1 MQLRILLSLMLSFFV
16 FSTVTAQQKPLNT
29 TKEWI
34 EIDTLVLAK
43 NQPKAALEK
52 VNDLYVIA
60 RAHQDDIQLIKCLI
74 YRINLEDAVFDNKP
88 NNAIHLLE
96 SEIVTSKNEIAK
108 SILYSL
114 LANRYLQCYNT
125 NRWQV
130 YNRSKTA
137 TVNKLD
143 IETWNADDFGAAIS
157 DNFSKSIANA
167 PLLQGVSIAAYDA
180 LISKGNARQLRPTLY
195 DLLAHDA
202 LDYFKTGD
210 YYLTKLT
217 YAFELKD
224 VLALSN
230 ASTFITTTFTSKDI
244 ASHLLKSLQLFQQLL
259 RFHSKDTDKN
269 AFVDVDL
276 ERIEWVN
283 QNLIGD
289 KETAY
294 VQALTG
300 VTEISSART
309 AQAYYLLANHYA
321 QAANNYQPFGDTMQ
335 RFGKVKA
342 MQIIKEGL
350 SKYKQDDEGVANLKN
365 LQQDIL
371 QKSITTQTEEVN
383 IPNTPFRA
391 LVSFKNVDT
400 LFARLIKLPRKSEMR
415 DNWQYTDHDKLAAMP
430 FLTTFAQPLP
440 TTNDYQ
446 QHSVEVKI
454 DALPAGDYVLLTS
467 SGAGFIDTLHKM
479 SKQLLHVSNISYIK
493 NGNDY
498 FVLHRDNGKPLA
510 NVKVTITKSEWNNT
524 AKKTETTIVT
534 TKITNKNGYFSF
546 VPKDNYGNYD
556 FVFVSKGD
564 RLQLA
569 SSEYLY
575 RSRNNSDDDDEDYDK
590 DGMADYEEDNTK
602 VYFFTDRSI
611 YRPGQTVFFKG
622 IAITKDFKTKLPKV
636 LANKDSVLI
645 YLEDAN
651 NKNIDSLY
659 LKTNAYGSFA
669 GKFIIPQNVL
679 TGEFTIDAYDFDN
692 SNTSFSVEEYKRPK
706 FYVEFEPVKGT
717 YRVNDSITITG
728 FAKAYAGNVV
738 DGVKVKFNV
747 QRNARFVYD
756 WLWRNGSRPYSRNAQ
771 IADGDIVTNAEGK
784 FTITFKALPDEK
796 VEVVTEPIFDFTVSA
811 DVTDI
816 NGETR
821 SANKQVSVGYKRL
834 QLSIA
839 APKLAEADSLKQITI
854 STKNING
861 ESEPANVSVKIYAIQ
876 TPQRLIR
883 KRLWQRADM
892 YVLDRSSYLQSFPND
907 DYEDELNEKLWPVN
921 SLVFEGNINT
931 TSNTKFQIPNS
942 KLTAGFY
949 KIEATTTDKDGNII
963 KDVRYMQLF
972 NRTATPYPQYNF
984 NYALN
989 NYAQPNESAAF
1000 ISGSMAEN
1008 IFVVSKITRPKL
1020 AGKERAIYQ
1029 YNNYQKGLHNITY
1042 KADETDRGNVAISEA
1057 FVYNNRV
1064 YTNHYNIIVPFSNK
1078 ALDISYASFRN
1089 KTEPGSKETWTV
1101 NIAGNKGEKVAAELL
1116 TSMYDASLDQFKKHE
1131 WQQPSI
1137 WNVSNINN
1145 EFIAQSGF
1153 NINAS
1158 TQNFRVNRNVFYKGL
1173 IYDNLLKPSTIKQYI
1188 IRREI
1193 RVPGEM
1199 FLRSDLVRSQRQIGD
1214 LNYFNQEKI
1223 GVYSKSNHEDGT
1235 ADINY
1240 SLEEKSSDAL
1250 EFSMVAGDDFN
1261 PFRGNTFKVM
1271 GYLSLNE
1278 EVTVA
1283 KSLSSV
1289 VTVIKEELNHEQAAA
1304 RIRVISGVADENSL
1318 LLVIDGVL
1326 SALKFKDIDME
1337 LVDFIDILKSAQ
1349 ATALYGSKAINGVL
1363 VVTTKE
1369 GKRRK
1374 QQEKPI
1380 QPRKNF
1386 NETAFFFPQLYADTS
1401 GNYSFSFTMPEALTQ
1416 WKWQTFAHT
1425 KDLAF
1430 GNNTATIT
1438 TQKTLMVQAN
1448 APRFVREGD
1457 NLEFVA
1463 KLSNLSDKE
1472 LTGQVRLELVD
1483 ATTNVSVD
1491 GWFQNMFPT
1500 QYFTVGAGQ
1509 SSAVKFP
1516 IQIPFTFNKPL
1527 TWRVIAT
1534 AGNFADG
1541 EENTLPVLSNRMLV
1555 TESLPMLIK
1564 GDTTQHFVL
1573 DKLVNNQS
1581 ETLTNQSLTVEYT
1594 ANPVWTAVQA
1604 LPYLIDYPYECAEQ
1618 TFNKYF
1624 ANALAAN
1631 IVAKHPRI
1639 KSVFEQWQKD
1649 TTAFKSNLVKNE
1661 ELKQVLLQETPWV
1674 LQAENETQQQKNIAL
1689 LFDVVKMS
1697 NNGTAA
1703 IDKLQQLQLP
1713 SGGFTW
1719 FKGGREDRYIT
1730 NYILAGIGKLKKID
1744 AITIT
1749 NTAKLETMISKAL
1762 VYLDNEIK
1770 NDYESLQRN
1779 KANLQKQQITST
1791 QIQYLY
1797 MRSFFTNTIA
1807 PKEAYNFY
1815 YNQAKQFWNVQNTY
1829 NTAMIGLA
1837 LYRNNDKG
1845 FVNVNILPAIIQNA
1859 IEDTAKASV
1868 YWKDRSIGFW
1878 YAAPIEHQSMMLQL
1892 LEEVAK
1898 QENFT
1903 SLSATIQGAKN
1914 WLLLNKQ
1921 TNHWQTT
1928 VATADACY
1936 ALLNNNS
1943 ALVNNQL
1950 VHIQLG
1956 NVPVKINA
1964 SQAGTGYIKSTIE
1977 GSKVTPQMGNVT
1989 ITTSQ
1994 VVSSPSPSGK
2004 LDGANLPPLGEL
2016 KGAIS
2021 YGSLYWQYFEDFDK
2035 ITASAS
2041 PLSITKKLFVEK
2053 NSAAGKILTPVN
2065 DNDELKV
2072 GDKVVVQ
2079 LVLKTDRD
2087 MDYVHLKDTRAATME
2102 PVNVLSEYK
2111 YQDGLGYYEATKD
2124 ASTNFFFSSIRKGT
2138 YVFEYPVFIT
2148 HVGTFSIGIAN
2159 LQCMYAPEFTSHSN
2173 GFKIVVTSE
2182 R

>member
-1 MQLRILLSLMLSFFV
+1 MQLRILLILMPLFLV
-16 FSTVTAQQKPLNT
+16 FSTAIAQQKPLNT

-43 NQPKAALEK
+43 NQPKAALQK
-52 VNDLYVIA
+52 VNKLYVIA
-60 RAHQDDIQLIKCLI
+60 KANQDDVQLIKCLI

-88 NNAIHLLE
+88 NNAIQLLE
-96 SEIVTSKNEIAK
+96 SEIAASKHEIAK
-108 SILYSL
+108 NILYSL
-114 LANRYLQCYNT
+114 LANRYLQYYNA

-130 YNRSKTA
+130 YNRSKTT

-157 DNFSKSIANA
+157 HFFLKSIANA
-167 PLLQGVSIAAYDA
+167 SLLQGVSIAAYDA
-180 LISKGNARQLRPTLY
+180 LIFKGNATQLRPTLY
-195 DLLAHDA
+195 DLLAHEA

-210 YYLTKLT
+210 YYLTKPT

-230 ASTFITTTFTSKDI
+230 ANTFITTTFTSTDT

-259 RFHSKDTDKN
+259 QFHNNDTDKN

-276 ERIEWVN
+276 ERIEWVYK
-283 QNLIGD
+283 NLIAD

-294 VQALTG
+294 AQALTG
-300 VTEISSART
+300 VTAIPSART
-309 AQAYYLLANHYA
+309 AQAYYLLANHFA
-321 QAANNYQPFGDTMQ
+321 QAANNYQPFGDTSK

-342 MQIIKEGL
+342 MKIIKEGL
-350 SKYKQDDEGVANLKN
+350 AMYQQDDDGIYNLENLK
-365 LQQDIL
+365 QSIL
-371 QKSITTQTEEVN
+371 QKSITTQVEEVN
-383 IPNTPFRA
+383 LPNMPFRA

-400 LFARLIKLPRKSEMR
+400 LFVRIIKLPKKTFMQN
-415 DNWQYTDHDKLAAMP
+415 NWHNADYDELAAMP
-430 FLTTFAQPLP
+430 FVTTFAQPLP
-440 TTNDYQ
+440 TTTDYQ

-454 DALPAGDYVLLTS
+454 DALPTGQYVLLTS
-467 SGAGFIDTLHKM
+467 SGAGFIDTLDKM
-479 SKQLLHVSNISYIK
+479 SKHLLHVSNISYIK
-493 NGNDY
+493 NGNNY
-498 FVLHRDNGKPLA
+498 FVLHRGNGKPLA
-510 NVKVTITKSEWNNT
+510 NVKVTIAKSEWNNT
-524 AKKTETTIVT
+524 TKKTETKILT

-546 VPKDNYGNYD
+546 VPKDDYGNYD
-556 FVFVSKGD
+556 FAFVSKGD
-564 RLQLA
+564 RLQLE

-575 RSRNNSDDDDEDYDK
+575 KPSNSSDEDDYDK
-590 DGMADYEEDNTK
+590 DEIADYEEDNTK

-611 YRPGQTVFFKG
+611 YRPGQTIYFKG
-622 IAITKDFKTKLPKV
+622 IAITKDFKTKQPKV
-636 LANKDSVLI
+636 LANKASVLV

-669 GKFIIPQNVL
+669 GKFILPQNVL
-679 TGEFTIDAYDFDN
+679 TGRFEIDADDFDN
-692 SNTSFSVEEYKRPK
+692 SSVTFSVEEYKSPK
-706 FYVEFEPVKGT
+706 FYVEFEPVKGM

-738 DGVKVKFNV
+738 DGAKVIFTV
-747 QRNARFVYD
+747 QRKARFVYD
-756 WLWRNGSRPYSRNAQ
+756 WLWRNGSRPYSGNRQ
-771 IADGDIVTNAEGK
+771 ITNGNIVTNAEGK

-796 VEVVTEPIFDFTVSA
+796 VEAANEPIFDFTVSA

-821 SANKQVSVGYKRL
+821 TANKQVSVGYKRL
-834 QLSIA
+834 QLAIA

-854 STKNING
+854 SSKNMNG
-861 ESEPANVSVKIYAIQ
+861 ENEPANVGVKIYAIQ

-892 YVLDRSSYLQSFPND
+892 FVMDKNSYLQNFPND
-907 DYEDELNEKLWPVN
+907 DYEDELNEELWPVN
-921 SLVFEGNINT
+921 SLVFEDNINT
-931 TSNTKFQIPNS
+931 LTNTKFQIPNS
-942 KLTAGFY
+942 KLDPGFY
-949 KIEATTTDKDGNII
+949 KIEATTTDKDGNTI

-972 NRTATPYPQYNF
+972 NRSATPYPQYNF
-984 NYALN
+984 NYTLN
-989 NYAQPNESAAF
+989 NYAQPNVSAAF

-1008 IFVVSKITRPKL
+1008 TFVVSKITRPKL
-1020 AGKERAIYQ
+1020 AGKERTIYQ
-1029 YNNYQKGLHNITY
+1029 YNNYQKGLHSITY

-1057 FVYNNRV
+1057 FVSNNRV
-1064 YTNHYNIIVPFSNK
+1064 YTNHYNIIVPFNNK
-1078 ALDISYASFRN
+1078 ALDISYTSFRN

-1131 WQQPSI
+1131 WAQP
-1137 WNVSNINN
+1137 NVWTENQYKNDFTSSAGFETSESEENYLNNYNKESNLIYSSLITDAQTFLTYAAE
-1145 EFIAQSGF
+1145 EFYR
-1153 NINAS
+1153 NAKLKKNKKRQAS
-1158 TQNFRVNRNVFYKGL
+1158 KAEMTKFTVPRIFGDNGVSELKGL
-1173 IYDNLLKPSTIKQYI
+1173 RILAMNLS
-1188 IRREI
+1188 
-1193 RVPGEM
+1193 G
-1199 FLRSDLVRSQRQIGD
+1199 
-1214 LNYFNQEKI
+1214 
-1223 GVYSKSNHEDGT
+1223 SKE
-1235 ADINY
+1235 
-1240 SLEEKSSDAL
+1240 
-1250 EFSMVAGDDFN
+1250 
-1261 PFRGNTFKVM
+1261 
-1271 GYLSLNE
+1271 E
-1278 EVTVA
+1278 EVTVG

-1289 VTVIKEELNHEQAAA
+1289 VTVIKETLNHEQAAA
-1304 RIRVISGVADENSL
+1304 RIRAISGVADENSL
-1318 LLVIDGVL
+1318 LLVIDGAISV
-1326 SALKFKDIDME
+1326 LKFKDIDME
-1337 LVDFIDILKSAQ
+1337 LIDFIDILKSAQ

-1369 GKRRK
+1369 GKRKK

-1416 WKWQTFAHT
+1416 WKWQTLAHT

-1491 GWFQNMFPT
+1491 GWFQNLFPT

-1516 IQIPFTFNKPL
+1516 IQIPFTFNKPF
-1527 TWRVIAT
+1527 TWRVIAEGHT
-1534 AGNFADG
+1534 NPREGGWAGADG

-1564 GDTTQHFVL
+1564 GDTTQRFVL

-1604 LPYLIDYPYECAEQ
+1604 LPYLINYPYECAEQ
-1618 TFNKYF
+1618 TFNRYF

-1639 KSVFEQWQKD
+1639 KTVFETWLKD
-1649 TTAFKSNLVKNE
+1649 STNNIGLLKGTSKVPTLGDDLGEA
-1661 ELKQVLLQETPWV
+1661 LKQVLLQETPWV
-1674 LQAENETQQQKNIAL
+1674 LQAENEAQQQKNIAL

-1697 NNGTAA
+1697 NSSAAA

-1749 NTAKLETMISKAL
+1749 NATKLEPIISKAL
-1762 VYLDNEIK
+1762 AYLDDEIK
-1770 NDYESLQRN
+1770 NDYKSLQRN
-1779 KANLQKQQITST
+1779 KANLQQQQITTT

-1797 MRSFFTNTIA
+1797 MRSFFTNAIA
-1807 PKEAYNFY
+1807 PKEAYNYY

-1837 LYRNNDKG
+1837 LYRNNERR
-1845 FVNVNILPAIIQNA
+1845 FVNVNILPAITQNA
-1859 IEDTAKASV
+1859 VEDTANASV
-1868 YWKDRSIGFW
+1868 YWKDRSTCFW
-1878 YAAPIEHQSMMLQL
+1878 YASPIEHQSMLLQL

-1898 QENFT
+1898 QENIAN
-1903 SLSATIQGAKN
+1903 LSATIQGAKN
-1914 WLLLNKQ
+1914 WLLRNKQ
-1921 TNHWQTT
+1921 TNHWATT

-1943 ALVNNQL
+1943 ALANYKQVR
-1950 VHIQLG
+1950 IQLG

-1964 SQAGTGYIKSTIE
+1964 AQAGTGYVKSTIE
-1977 GSKVTPQMGNVT
+1977 GSKIMPQMGNVT
-1989 ITTSQ
+1989 ITTSNI
-1994 VVSSPSPSGK
+1994 PPLGELK
-2004 LDGANLPPLGEL
+2004 GAVLPPLGEL

-2041 PLSITKKLFVEK
+2041 LLSITKNLFVEK
-2053 NSAAGKILTPVN
+2053 NSPEGKILTPVN
-2065 DNDELKV
+2065 DNSELKV

-2111 YQDGLGYYEATKD
+2111 HQDGLGYYEATKD

-2148 HVGTFSIGIAN
+2148 HVGTFSIGIAS

-2173 GFKIVVTSE
+2173 GFKVQV
-2182 R
+2182 RYNN

>member
-16 FSTVTAQQKPLNT
+16 FSTVTSQQKPLNT

-52 VNDLYVIA
+52 VNELYVIA

-96 SEIVTSKNEIAK
+96 SEIATSNNEIAK

-114 LANRYLQCYNT
+114 LANRYLQYYNT

-130 YNRSKTA
+130 YNRSKIA

-143 IETWNADDFGAAIS
+143 IETWNTDDFGAAIS
-157 DNFSKSIANA
+157 ENFSKSIANA
-167 PLLQGVSIAAYDA
+167 SLLQSVSVVAYDV
-180 LISKGNARQLRPTLY
+180 LISKGNAQHLRPTLY
-195 DLLAHDA
+195 DLLAHEA

-210 YYLTKLT
+210 YYLTKPS

-230 ASTFITTTFTSKDI
+230 ASTFITTTFTSKDSS
-244 ASHLLKSLQLFQQLL
+244 SHLLKSLQLYQKLL
-259 RFHSKDTDKN
+259 QFHSKDTDRN

-276 ERIEWVN
+276 ERTEWVN

-289 KETAY
+289 KANAY
-294 VQALTG
+294 VQALIS

-321 QAANNYQPFGDTMQ
+321 QAANNYQPFGDTTQ
-335 RFGKVKA
+335 RFAKVKA

-350 SKYKQDDEGVANLKN
+350 SKYKQDDEGVNNLKN
-365 LQQDIL
+365 LEQSIL
-371 QKSITTQTEEVN
+371 QKSITTQTEDVN
-383 IPNTPFRA
+383 LPNKPFRA

-400 LFARLIKLPRKSEMR
+400 LFVRVIKLPRKSEVVE
-415 DNWQYTDHDKLAAMP
+415 NWSQQDFDELAAMP

-440 TTNDYQ
+440 KTNDYQ
-446 QHSVEVKI
+446 QHSVEIKI
-454 DALPAGDYVLLTS
+454 DALPAGDYVLLTC

-479 SKQLLHVSNISYIK
+479 SKQLLHISNISYIK

-510 NVKVTITKSEWNNT
+510 NVKVTITKSQWNNT
-524 AKKTETTIVT
+524 TKKTETIVT
-534 TKITNKNGYFSF
+534 VTKTTDRNGHFSF
-546 VPKDNYGNYD
+546 VPKDDNYGSYD
-556 FVFVSKGD
+556 FAFVTKND

-569 SSEYLY
+569 SSEYFY
-575 RSRNNSDDDDEDYDK
+575 RPRSSSDDDDEDYDK
-590 DGMADYEEDNTK
+590 DEIAEYEEDKTK

-611 YRPGQTVFFKG
+611 YRPGQTVYFKG
-622 IAITKDFKTKLPKV
+622 IAITKDFKSKQPKV
-636 LANKDSVLI
+636 LANRDSVLL
-645 YLEDAN
+645 YLQDAN

-669 GKFIIPQNVL
+669 GKFILPQNVS
-679 TGEFTIDAYDFDN
+679 TGRFAINANNFT
-692 SNTSFSVEEYKRPK
+692 SSRTSFSVEEYKRPK
-706 FYVEFEPVKGT
+706 FYVEFEPVKGS

-738 DGVKVKFNV
+738 DGAKVKFNV

-756 WLWRNGSRPYSRNAQ
+756 WLWRNSSRPYSRNAQ

-784 FTITFKALPDEK
+784 FTITFKALPDEI
-796 VEVVTEPIFDFTVSA
+796 VEAANEPIFDFTVSA

-834 QLSIA
+834 QINIA

-854 STKNING
+854 STKNMNG
-861 ESEPANVSVKIYAIQ
+861 ENEPANVSVKIYAIQ

-883 KRLWQRADM
+883 KRLWQQADLFVM
-892 YVLDRSSYLQSFPND
+892 DKTSYLQSFPND
-907 DYEDELNEKLWPVN
+907 DYEDELNEKRWPVK
-921 SLVFEGNINT
+921 SLVLEGNINT
-931 TSNTKFQIPNS
+931 STNTKFQIPNS

-949 KIEATTTDKDGNII
+949 KIKATTTDKDGNTI

-1020 AGKERAIYQ
+1020 AGKERAIFQ

-1131 WQQPSI
+1131 WQQPII
-1137 WNVSNINN
+1137 W
-1145 EFIAQSGF
+1145 
-1153 NINAS
+1153 
-1158 TQNFRVNRNVFYKGL
+1158 
-1173 IYDNLLKPSTIKQYI
+1173 
-1188 IRREI
+1188 
-1193 RVPGEM
+1193 
-1199 FLRSDLVRSQRQIGD
+1199 
-1214 LNYFNQEKI
+1214 
-1223 GVYSKSNHEDGT
+1223 
-1235 ADINY
+1235 DINY
-1240 SLEEKSSDAL
+1240 SQQLFTATNGFRTSRADENYVAQYAMKFITTTYDDLLKPHFLKEYLITKGINKQSDN
-1250 EFSMVAGDDFN
+1250 S
-1261 PFRGNTFKVM
+1261 FRGNLF
-1271 GYLSLNE
+1271 G
-1278 EVTVA
+1278 
-1283 KSLSSV
+1283 
-1289 VTVIKEELNHEQAAA
+1289 
-1304 RIRVISGVADENSL
+1304 RVSGVSISSKNLDETVVVGYGTVKRKDITGAVASISIRGNNSIQAGSEPL
-1318 LLVIDGVL
+1318 YVIDGIPVD
-1326 SALKFKDIDME
+1326 SKMANINPNDIE
-1337 LVDFIDILKSAQ
+1337 SLDILKGAA
-1349 ATALYGSKAINGVL
+1349 ATSLYGSRASNGV
-1363 VVTTKE
+1363 VVITTKA
-1369 GKRRK
+1369 GAKK

-1401 GNYSFSFTMPEALTQ
+1401 GSYSFSFTMPEALTQ

-1483 ATTNVSVD
+1483 ASTNVSVD

-1527 TWRVIAT
+1527 TWRVVAT
-1534 AGNFADG
+1534 AGNFSDG

-1564 GDTTQHFVL
+1564 GDTTQRFVL
-1573 DKLVNNQS
+1573 DKLVNSQS

-1604 LPYLIDYPYECAEQ
+1604 LLYLIEYPYECAEQ
-1618 TFNKYF
+1618 TFNRYF

-1674 LQAENETQQQKNIAL
+1674 LQAENETQEQKNIAL

-1697 NNGTAA
+1697 NSGTAA
-1703 IDKLQQLQLP
+1703 IDKLKQLQLP
-1713 SGGFTW
+1713 SGGFAW

-1749 NTAKLETMISKAL
+1749 NAAKLETMISKAL

-1797 MRSFFTNTIA
+1797 MRSFFANAITPI
-1807 PKEAYNFY
+1807 EAYNYY

-1837 LYRNNDKG
+1837 LYRNNERR
-1845 FVNVNILPAIIQNA
+1845 FVNVNILPAITQNA
-1859 IEDTAKASV
+1859 VEDTAKAIV

-1878 YAAPIEHQSMMLQL
+1878 YAAPIEHQSMMIQL
-1892 LEEVAK
+1892 IEEVAK

-1921 TNHWQTT
+1921 TNHWPTT

-1936 ALLNNNS
+1936 ALLNNNG
-1943 ALVNNQL
+1943 ALVNDKQ
-1950 VHIQLG
+1950 VRIQLG

-1964 SQAGTGYIKSTIE
+1964 SQAGTGYIKTTIE
-1977 GSKVTPQMGNVT
+1977 GSKITPQMGNVT
-1989 ITTSQ
+1989 ITTATQ
-1994 VVSSPSPSGK
+1994 SSTS
-2004 LDGANLPPLGEL
+2004 DEL
-2016 KGAIS
+2016 KKVGGIS

-2138 YVFEYPVFIT
+2138 YVFEYPVYIT

-2173 GFKIVVTSE
+2173 GFKIQVKSE
-2182 R
+2182 Q

>member
-1 MQLRILLSLMLSFFV
+1 MRLHTLIGLLVSILV
-16 FSTVTAQQKPLNT
+16 FTNLFAQQKPLNLT
-29 TKEWI
+29 NNWI
-34 EIDTLVLAK
+34 EIDTLILAK

-52 VNDLYVIA
+52 VNQLYIA
-60 RAHQDDIQLIKCLI
+60 AKERKDDIQLIKCLI
-74 YRINLEDAVFDNKP
+74 YRIGLEDAVFDNKP
-88 NNAIHLLE
+88 NNAIQLLV
-96 SEIVTSKNEIAK
+96 SEIATSNNETAK
-108 SILYSL
+108 SILHSL
-114 LANRYLQCYNT
+114 LASRYWQYYNT
-125 NRWQV
+125 HRWQI

-137 TVNKLD
+137 AANKQD

-157 DNFSKSIANA
+157 DNFSKSVANA
-167 PLLQGVSIAAYDA
+167 TLLQKVSIADYRTII
-180 LISKGNARQLRPTLY
+180 LEGNATKLRPTLY
-195 DLLAHDA
+195 DVLAHEA

-210 YYLTKLT
+210 YYLTKPT

-224 VLALSN
+224 LHALSDAN
-230 ASTFITTTFTSKDI
+230 TFITTTFASNDST
-244 ASHLLKSLQLFQQLL
+244 SHLLKSLQLFQQLL
-259 RFHSKDTDKN
+259 EFHSKGADKN
-269 AFVDVDL
+269 ALVDVDL
-276 ERIEWVN
+276 ERIEWVY

-289 KETAY
+289 KATAY
-294 VQALTG
+294 LQALTS
-300 VTEISSART
+300 VIEIPCERT
-309 AQAYYLLANHYA
+309 ARAYYILANYYA
-321 QAANNYQPFGDTMQ
+321 QLANNYQPFGDTTH
-335 RFGKVKA
+335 RFDKVKA
-342 MQIIKEGL
+342 LQIIKAGL
-350 SKYKQDDEGVANLKN
+350 AKYQQDDEGVNNLKN
-365 LQQDIL
+365 LQQSIL
-371 QKSITTQTEEVN
+371 QTSITIQTEEVN
-383 IPNTPFRA
+383 TPNKPFRA

-400 LFARLIKLPRKSEMR
+400 LFVRVIKLPKKSNLI
-415 DNWQYTDHDKLAAMP
+415 DNLHTQDYDALAAML

-440 TTNDYQ
+440 ATNDYQ
-446 QHSVEVKI
+446 QHSVEIKI

-467 SGAGFIDTLHKM
+467 SGAGFINTLHKM
-479 SKQLLHVSNISYIK
+479 SKQLLKVSNISYIR

-498 FVLHRDNGKPLA
+498 FVLHRDNGKPLP
-510 NVKVTITKSEWNNT
+510 NVKVTITKSDWNNIR
-524 AKKTETTIVT
+524 KKNETKTVA

-546 VPKDNYGNYD
+546 VPKDDNYGSYD
-556 FVFVSKGD
+556 FAFVTKGD

-569 SSEYLY
+569 PSEYLY
-575 RSRNNSDDDDEDYDK
+575 QSRNSNDDDDK
-590 DGMADYEEDNTK
+590 DNIADYEEDNAK

-611 YRPGQTVFFKG
+611 YRPGQTVYFKG
-622 IAITKDFKTKLPKV
+622 ITITKDFKTKQPKV

-645 YLEDAN
+645 YLKDAN
-651 NKNIDSLY
+651 NKDIDSLY

-669 GKFIIPQNVL
+669 GKFILPQNVL
-679 TGEFTIDAYDFDN
+679 TGEFRIDADDFDN
-692 SNTSFSVEEYKRPK
+692 TRTSFSVEEYKRPK
-706 FYVEFEPVKGT
+706 FYVEFEPVKGS

-738 DGVKVKFNV
+738 DGAKVKFNV

-756 WLWRNGSRPYSRNAQ
+756 WLWRNGSRPYSRNKQ
-771 IADGDIVTNAEGK
+771 IADGEIITNAEGK
-784 FTITFKALPDEK
+784 FTFTFKAEPDEAIAAA
-796 VEVVTEPIFDFTVSA
+796 TEPIFDFTVSA

-821 SANKQVSVGYKRL
+821 SANKQFSVGYKRL
-834 QLSIA
+834 QVNIA

-854 STKNING
+854 STKNMNG
-861 ESEPANVSVKIYAIQ
+861 ENEPATVSVKIYAIQ

-892 YVLDRSSYLQSFPND
+892 FVMDKTNYIQSFPSD

-921 SLVFEGNINT
+921 SLVFEGDINT
-931 TSNTKFQIPNS
+931 STNTKFQIPNS

-963 KDVRYMQLF
+963 KDVRYIQLF
-972 NRTATPYPQYNF
+972 NRAATPYPQYNF
-984 NYALN
+984 NYTLN

-1008 IFVVSKITRPKL
+1008 TFVVSKITRPKL

-1131 WQQPSI
+1131 WQQPNI
-1137 WNVSNINN
+1137 WNIYYSPQSFTSNN
-1145 EFIAQSGF
+1145 GF
-1153 NINAS
+1153 K
-1158 TQNFRVNRNVFYKGL
+1158 V
-1173 IYDNLLKPSTIKQYI
+1173 
-1188 IRREI
+1188 
-1193 RVPGEM
+1193 
-1199 FLRSDLVRSQRQIGD
+1199 
-1214 LNYFNQEKI
+1214 
-1223 GVYSKSNHEDGT
+1223 
-1235 ADINY
+1235 
-1240 SLEEKSSDAL
+1240 KSSSENNTYFRDKVL
-1250 EFSMVAGDDFN
+1250 VTSYDKLVKPNNLIRSTRTQFNSMLSGRVAGMEASNSFDD
-1261 PFRGNTFKVM
+1261 VVVVAV
-1271 GYLSLNE
+1271 GYA
-1278 EVTVA
+1278 TT
-1283 KSLSSV
+1283 K
-1289 VTVIKEELNHEQAAA
+1289 K
-1304 RIRVISGVADENSL
+1304 
-1318 LLVIDGVL
+1318 
-1326 SALKFKDIDME
+1326 KDITGAVAGIAEDYDKVFTN
-1337 LVDFIDILKSAQ
+1337 VDIIDTITGERILNGRLIK
-1349 ATALYGSKAINGVL
+1349 GSKIKTGGI
-1363 VVTTKE
+1363 T
-1369 GKRRK
+1369 
-1374 QQEKPI
+1374 

-1483 ATTNVSVD
+1483 ASTNVSVD

-1527 TWRVIAT
+1527 TWRVIAE
-1534 AGNFADG
+1534 AANFSDG

-1564 GDTTQHFVL
+1564 GDTTQRFVL

-1594 ANPVWTAVQA
+1594 PNPVWTAVQS
-1604 LPYLIDYPYECAEQ
+1604 LPYLIEYPYECAEQ

-1631 IVAKHPRI
+1631 IIAKQPSI

-1649 TTAFKSNLVKNE
+1649 TTAFTSNLAKNE
-1661 ELKQVLLQETPWV
+1661 ELKQILLQETPWV
-1674 LQAENETQQQKNIAL
+1674 LQSENEMQQQKNIAL
-1689 LFDVVKMS
+1689 LFDVVKMGNS
-1697 NNGTAA
+1697 GTAA

-1713 SGGFTW
+1713 SGGFAW
-1719 FKGGREDRYIT
+1719 FKGGIEDRYIT
-1730 NYILAGIGKLKKID
+1730 NYILAGIGKLKKIA
-1744 AITIT
+1744 AI
-1749 NTAKLETMISKAL
+1749 NTANTEKLETMIGKAL
-1762 VYLDNEIK
+1762 AYLDNEIK
-1770 NDYESLQRN
+1770 NDYDNLQRN
-1779 KANLQKQQITST
+1779 KVNLQKQQITTT

-1797 MRSFFTNTIA
+1797 MRSFFTNAIT
-1807 PKEAYNFY
+1807 PKDAYNYY
-1815 YNQAKQFWNVQNTY
+1815 YNQAKQFWHVQNTY

-1837 LYRNNDKG
+1837 LFRNNEQA
-1845 FVNVNILPAIIQNA
+1845 FVNKNIVPAITQNA
-1859 IEDTAKASV
+1859 VEDTAKASV

-1878 YAAPIEHQSMMLQL
+1878 YASPIEHQCMMLQL

-1898 QENFT
+1898 QD
-1903 SLSATIQGAKN
+1903 TIANVSTTLQGAKN

-1921 TNHWQTT
+1921 TNHWPTT
-1928 VATADACY
+1928 IATADACY
-1936 ALLNNNS
+1936 ALLNNSN
-1943 ALVNNQL
+1943 ALVNNQQ
-1950 VHIQLG
+1950 VRIQLG
-1956 NVPVKINA
+1956 STPIKISN
-1964 SQAGTGYIKSTIE
+1964 SQAGTGYVKATIE
-1977 GSKVTPQMGNVT
+1977 GSKITPQMGNVT
-1989 ITTSQ
+1989 ITT
-1994 VVSSPSPSGK
+1994 
-2004 LDGANLPPLGEL
+2004 ANLPLVGES
-2016 KGAIS
+2016 KGAGTSIA
-2021 YGSLYWQYFEDFDK
+2021 YGSLYWQYFEDFDN

-2053 NSAAGKILTPVN
+2053 NSAAGKIVIPVN
-2065 DNDELKV
+2065 ENEALKV

-2087 MDYVHLKDTRAATME
+2087 MDYVQLKDTRAATME
-2102 PVNVLSEYK
+2102 PINVLSEYK

-2182 R
+2182 P

>member
-1 MQLRILLSLMLSFFV
+1 MRLHTLIGLLVSILV
-16 FSTVTAQQKPLNT
+16 FTNLFAQQKPLNLT
-29 TKEWI
+29 NNWI
-34 EIDTLVLAK
+34 EIDTLILAK

-52 VNDLYVIA
+52 VNQLYIA
-60 RAHQDDIQLIKCLI
+60 AKERKDDIQLIKCLI
-74 YRINLEDAVFDNKP
+74 YRIGLEDAVFDNKP
-88 NNAIHLLE
+88 NNAIQLLV
-96 SEIVTSKNEIAK
+96 SEIATSNNETAK
-108 SILYSL
+108 SILHSL
-114 LANRYLQCYNT
+114 LASSYWQYYNAH
-125 NRWQV
+125 RWQI

-137 TVNKLD
+137 VANKQD

-157 DNFSKSIANA
+157 DNFSKSVANA
-167 PLLQGVSIAAYDA
+167 TLLQKVSIADYRTII
-180 LISKGNARQLRPTLY
+180 LEGNATKLRSTLY
-195 DLLAHDA
+195 DLLAHEA
-202 LDYFKTGD
+202 LEYFKTGD
-210 YYLTKLT
+210 YYLTKPS

-224 VLALSN
+224 LRALSN
-230 ASTFITTTFTSKDI
+230 ANTFITTTFTSSDST
-244 ASHLLKSLQLFQQLL
+244 SHLLKSLQLFQQLL
-259 RFHSKDTDKN
+259 EFHSKGVDKN

-276 ERIEWVN
+276 ERIEWVY

-289 KETAY
+289 KATVY
-294 VQALTG
+294 LQALTNII
-300 VTEISSART
+300 EISCERT
-309 AQAYYLLANHYA
+309 AQAYYLLANYYA
-321 QAANNYQPFGDTMQ
+321 QLANNYQPFGDTTH
-335 RFGKVKA
+335 RFDKVKA
-342 MQIIKEGL
+342 LQIIKAGL
-350 SKYKQDDEGVANLKN
+350 AKYQQDDEGVNNLKN
-365 LQQDIL
+365 LQR
-371 QKSITTQTEEVN
+371 SIVQPFMSIQTEEVN
-383 IPNTPFRA
+383 TPNKPFRA

-400 LFARLIKLPRKSEMR
+400 LFVRVIKLPKKSNLI
-415 DNWQYTDHDKLAAMP
+415 DNLHTQDYDALAAMP
-430 FLTTFAQPLP
+430 VVTTFAQPLS

-446 QHSVEVKI
+446 QHSVEIKI
-454 DALPAGDYVLLTS
+454 DALSVGDYVLLTS
-467 SGAGFIDTLHKM
+467 SSAGFIDTLHKM
-479 SKQLLHVSNISYIK
+479 SKQLLRVSNISYIR

-498 FVLHRDNGKPLA
+498 FVLDRDNGKPLA
-510 NVKVTITKSEWNNT
+510 NVKVTITKSDWNNII
-524 AKKTETTIVT
+524 KKNETKTVA
-534 TKITNKNGYFSF
+534 TKITNKNGYFRF
-546 VPKDNYGNYD
+546 VPKDDNYGSYD
-556 FVFVSKGD
+556 FAFVTKGD

-575 RSRNNSDDDDEDYDK
+575 QSRNSSDDDDEDDI
-590 DGMADYEEDNTK
+590 ADYEEDNAK

-611 YRPGQTVFFKG
+611 YRPGQTVYFKG
-622 IAITKDFKTKLPKV
+622 IAITKDFKTKQAKL

-651 NKNIDSLY
+651 YKNIDSLY

-669 GKFIIPQNVL
+669 GKFILPQNVL
-679 TGEFTIDAYDFDN
+679 TGEFSIDADDFKR
-692 SNTSFSVEEYKRPK
+692 SNISFSVEEYKRPK
-706 FYVEFEPVKGT
+706 FYVEFESQKGM

-738 DGVKVKFNV
+738 DGAKVKFNV
-747 QRNARFVYD
+747 ERNARFVYD
-756 WLWRNGSRPYSRNAQ
+756 WLWRNGSKPYSRNKQ
-771 IADGDIVTNAEGK
+771 IADGEIITNAEGK
-784 FTITFKALPDEK
+784 FTVTFKAEPDEAIAAA
-796 VEVVTEPIFDFTVSA
+796 TEPIFDFTVSA

-834 QLSIA
+834 QVNIA
-839 APKLAEADSLKQITI
+839 APKLAEADSLQQITI
-854 STKNING
+854 STKNMNG
-861 ESEPANVSVKIYAIQ
+861 ENEPATVSVKIYAIQ

-892 YVLDRSSYLQSFPND
+892 FVMDKTSYLQSFPND

-921 SLVFEGNINT
+921 SLVFEGDINT
-931 TSNTKFQIPNS
+931 STNTKFQIPNS

-949 KIEATTTDKDGNII
+949 KIEATTTDKDGNTI
-963 KDVRYMQLF
+963 KDERYVQLF
-972 NRTATPYPQYNF
+972 NRNATPYPQYNF
-984 NYALN
+984 NYTLN
-989 NYAQPNESAAF
+989 NYTQPNESAAF

-1008 IFVVSKITRPKL
+1008 TFVVSKITRPKL

-1042 KADETDRGNVAISEA
+1042 KADETDRGDVAISEA

-1078 ALDISYASFRN
+1078 TLDISYASFRN

-1116 TSMYDASLDQFKKHE
+1116 TSMYDASLDQFEKHE
-1131 WQQPSI
+1131 WVKPNI
-1137 WNVSNINN
+1137 WN
-1145 EFIAQSGF
+1145 
-1153 NINAS
+1153 
-1158 TQNFRVNRNVFYKGL
+1158 
-1173 IYDNLLKPSTIKQYI
+1173 
-1188 IRREI
+1188 
-1193 RVPGEM
+1193 
-1199 FLRSDLVRSQRQIGD
+1199 
-1214 LNYFNQEKI
+1214 
-1223 GVYSKSNHEDGT
+1223 
-1235 ADINY
+1235 INY
-1240 SLEEKSSDAL
+1240 SQQSFTSNNGFKVKSSSENNTYFRDKVL
-1250 EFSMVAGDDFN
+1250 VTSYDKLVKPNNLIRSTRTQFNSMLSGRVAGIEASNSFDD
-1261 PFRGNTFKVM
+1261 VVVVAV
-1271 GYLSLNE
+1271 GYA
-1278 EVTVA
+1278 TT
-1283 KSLSSV
+1283 K
-1289 VTVIKEELNHEQAAA
+1289 K
-1304 RIRVISGVADENSL
+1304 
-1318 LLVIDGVL
+1318 
-1326 SALKFKDIDME
+1326 KDITGAVAGIAEDYDKVFTN
-1337 LVDFIDILKSAQ
+1337 VDIIDTITGDRILNGRLIK
-1349 ATALYGSKAINGVL
+1349 GSKIKTGGI
-1363 VVTTKE
+1363 T
-1369 GKRRK
+1369 
-1374 QQEKPI
+1374 

-1401 GNYSFSFTMPEALTQ
+1401 GNYSFSFTMPEVLTQ

-1430 GNNTATIT
+1430 GNNSATIT

-1483 ATTNVSVD
+1483 ASTNVSVD

-1534 AGNFADG
+1534 AGNFSDG

-1564 GDTTQHFVL
+1564 GDTTQRFVL

-1594 ANPVWTAVQA
+1594 PNPVWTAVQS
-1604 LPYLIDYPYECAEQ
+1604 LPYLIEYPYECAEQ
-1618 TFNKYF
+1618 TFNRYF
-1624 ANALAAN
+1624 ANALAAK
-1631 IVAKHPRI
+1631 IIAKQPRI

-1649 TTAFKSNLVKNE
+1649 TTAFTSNLAKNE
-1661 ELKQVLLQETPWV
+1661 ELKQILLQETPWV
-1674 LQAENETQQQKNIAL
+1674 LQSENETQQQKNIAL

-1697 NNGTAA
+1697 NSGTAA

-1713 SGGFTW
+1713 SGGFAW

-1730 NYILAGIGKLKKID
+1730 NYILAGIGKLKKIA
-1744 AITIT
+1744 AINTA
-1749 NTAKLETMISKAL
+1749 NTAKLETMIGKAL
-1762 VYLDNEIK
+1762 AYLDNEIK
-1770 NDYESLQRN
+1770 NDYDNLQRN
-1779 KANLQKQQITST
+1779 KVNLQKQQITTT

-1797 MRSFFTNTIA
+1797 MRSFFSNAIT
-1807 PKEAYNFY
+1807 PKDAYNYY
-1815 YNQAKQFWNVQNTY
+1815 YNQAKQFWHVQNTY

-1837 LYRNNDKG
+1837 LFRNNEQA
-1845 FVNVNILPAIIQNA
+1845 FVSKHIVPAITQNA
-1859 IEDTAKASV
+1859 VEDTANASV

-1878 YAAPIEHQSMMLQL
+1878 YASPIEHQCMMLQF

-1898 QENFT
+1898 QDTIANVST
-1903 SLSATIQGAKN
+1903 TIQGAKN

-1921 TNHWQTT
+1921 TNHWPTT
-1928 VATADACY
+1928 IATADACY
-1936 ALLNNNS
+1936 ALLNNSN
-1943 ALVNNQL
+1943 ALVNNQQ
-1950 VHIQLG
+1950 VRIQLG
-1956 NVPVKINA
+1956 STPIKISN
-1964 SQAGTGYIKSTIE
+1964 SQAGTGYVKATIE
-1977 GSKVTPQMGNVT
+1977 GSKITPQMGNVT
-1989 ITTSQ
+1989 ITTSTQ
-1994 VVSSPSPSGK
+1994 SSTSDEFKKVGSI
-2004 LDGANLPPLGEL
+2004 A
-2016 KGAIS
+2016 
-2021 YGSLYWQYFEDFDK
+2021 YGSLYWQYFEDFDN

-2053 NSAAGKILTPVN
+2053 NSAAGKVLTPVN
-2065 DNDELKV
+2065 DNDALKV

-2087 MDYVHLKDTRAATME
+2087 MDYVQLKDTRAATME

-2182 R
+2182 P

>member
-1 MQLRILLSLMLSFFV
+1 MRLRFLLGFLLAIVIFKTSF
-16 FSTVTAQQKPLNT
+16 AQQAPLNF

-34 EIDTLVLAK
+34 VIDTLVLAK
-43 NQPKAALEK
+43 KQPKTALEK
-52 VNDLYVIA
+52 VNKLYTLSKNSGQTTQVI
-60 RAHQDDIQLIKCLI
+60 KSLI
-74 YRINLEDAVFDNKP
+74 YRISLEDAVFDNKP
-88 NNAIHLLE
+88 NNAISLLE
-96 SEIVTSKNEIAK
+96 KEIATTNNIAAK

-114 LANRYLQCYNT
+114 LASRYLQYYNA

-130 YNRSKTA
+130 YNRSKT
-137 TVNKLD
+137 TGFVKSD
-143 IETWNADDFGAAIS
+143 IETWNADNFGFAIS
-157 DNFSKSIANA
+157 DNFSNSIANVNE
-167 PLLQGVSIAAYDA
+167 LQQVAIADYDA
-180 LISKGNARQLRPTLY
+180 IISKGNARHLRPTLF
-195 DLLAHDA
+195 DLLVHEA

-210 YYLTKLT
+210 YYLTKPT

-224 VLALSN
+224 
-230 ASTFITTTFTSKDI
+230 ITTLSDYSAFVKATFTSIDT
-244 ASHLLKSLQLFQQLL
+244 ASHLLKTLQLFQQLIQ
-259 RFHSKDTDKN
+259 FHQNDADKN
-269 AFVDVDL
+269 ALVHVDI
-276 ERIEWVN
+276 ERIEWVY

-289 KETAY
+289 KDTVYLHALEYLQKIPVA
-294 VQALTG
+294 QAT
-300 VTEISSART
+300 
-309 AQAYYLLANHYA
+309 QAYYLQANYYA
-321 QAANNYQPFGDTMQ
+321 DKANTYQPFGDNTQ
-335 RFGKVKA
+335 RFSNVKA
-342 MQIIKEGL
+342 MQIISEAL
-350 SKYKQDDEGVANLKN
+350 AKYKQDDEGVNNLKN
-365 LQQDIL
+365 LQQQIL
-371 QKSITTQTEEVN
+371 QKSIATQTEEVN
-383 IPNTPFRA
+383 LPNKPLRA
-391 LVSFKNVDT
+391 LVSFKNIDT
-400 LFARLIKLPRKSEMR
+400 LFVRII
-415 DNWQYTDHDKLAAMP
+415 KLAATFTIQNNWQNVDYDELAKMP
-430 FLTTFAQPLP
+430 VFKAFAQPLP
-440 TTNDYQ
+440 TSKDYQ

-454 DALPAGDYVLLTS
+454 DALPTGEYVLLTS
-467 SGAGFIDTLHKM
+467 SDAGFVDTLNKM
-479 SKQLLHVSNISYIK
+479 SKQLLHISNISYIK

-510 NVKVTITKSEWNNT
+510 NVKVTITKSDWNNT
-524 AKKTETTIVT
+524 SRKTETTIVV
-534 TKITNKNGYFSF
+534 TKNTNKNGYFNF
-546 VPKDNYGNYD
+546 APKDNYGNYD
-556 FVFVSKGD
+556 FAFETKND

-575 RSRNNSDDDDEDYDK
+575 KSRSSSDNNDEDYDK
-590 DGMADYEEDNTK
+590 DKIADYEEDNAE

-611 YRPGQTVFFKG
+611 YRPGQTVYFKG
-622 IAITKDFKTKLPKV
+622 IVITKDFKTKQPKV
-636 LANKDSVLI
+636 LAGKDSVLL
-645 YLEDAN
+645 YLQDAN
-651 NKNIDSLY
+651 RKNNIDSLY

-669 GKFIIPQNVL
+669 SKFILPQNAL
-679 TGEFTIDAYDFDN
+679 TGSFTIDADN
-692 SNTSFSVEEYKRPK
+692 FNSSAHFSVEEYKRPK
-706 FYVEFEPVKGT
+706 FYVEFEPVKGM

-738 DGVKVKFNV
+738 DGAKVKFNV

-756 WLWRNGSRPYSRNAQ
+756 WLWRGGSRPYSQNTQ
-771 IADGDIVTNAEGK
+771 IANGDIVTNAEGK

-796 VEVVTEPIFDFTVSA
+796 VEAATEPIFDFTVSA

-821 SANKQVSVGYKRL
+821 SANKQVSFGYKRL
-834 QLSIA
+834 QLSIT
-839 APKLAEADSLKQITI
+839 APKLAEVDSLKQITI
-854 STKNING
+854 SSKNMNG
-861 ESEPANVSVKIYAIQ
+861 ENEPANVSVKIYSIQ

-892 YVLDRSSYLQSFPND
+892 FVMDKNAYLQHFPND
-907 DYEDELNEKLWPVN
+907 DYDDELNEKLWPVN
-921 SLVFEGNINT
+921 HLVFEGNINT
-931 TSNTKFQIPNS
+931 STNTKFQIPNN
-942 KLTAGFY
+942 KLTVGFY
-949 KIEATTTDKDGNII
+949 KIEATTTDKDGNTI

-972 NRTATPYPQYNF
+972 NRNASAYPQYNF
-984 NYALN
+984 NYTLN
-989 NYAQPNESAAF
+989 NYALPNESAAF
-1000 ISGSMAEN
+1000 VSGSMAEKT
-1008 IFVVSKITRPKL
+1008 FVISKINRPKL
-1020 AGKERAIYQ
+1020 AGKERFIYQ

-1042 KADETDRGNVAISEA
+1042 KVDETDRGNVAISEA
-1057 FVYNNRV
+1057 FVSNNRV

-1078 ALDISYASFRN
+1078 ALDISYTSFRN

-1101 NIAGNKGEKVAAELL
+1101 NIAGNRGEKVASELL

-1137 WNVSNINN
+1137 WNTTYYQQSFTGNNGFKIGSSQPNYDYYKTRVIVVHYDKLVKPDILIRAKRMEFDQALAGKVAGVQTGSFDDVVVIGYGTAKKMDVTGAATNIVIRGNNSIQAGSEPLYVIDGIPIDGNSSNIN
-1145 EFIAQSGF
+1145 
-1153 NINAS
+1153 
-1158 TQNFRVNRNVFYKGL
+1158 
-1173 IYDNLLKPSTIKQYI
+1173 PS
-1188 IRREI
+1188 
-1193 RVPGEM
+1193 
-1199 FLRSDLVRSQRQIGD
+1199 
-1214 LNYFNQEKI
+1214 
-1223 GVYSKSNHEDGT
+1223 
-1235 ADINY
+1235 DIE
-1240 SLEEKSSDAL
+1240 SFE
-1250 EFSMVAGDDFN
+1250 
-1261 PFRGNTFKVM
+1261 
-1271 GYLSLNE
+1271 
-1278 EVTVA
+1278 
-1283 KSLSSV
+1283 
-1289 VTVIKEELNHEQAAA
+1289 
-1304 RIRVISGVADENSL
+1304 
-1318 LLVIDGVL
+1318 
-1326 SALKFKDIDME
+1326 
-1337 LVDFIDILKSAQ
+1337 ILKDPN
-1349 ATALYGSKAINGVL
+1349 ALAVYGSRGANGVI
-1363 VVTTKE
+1363 VITTK
-1369 GKRRK
+1369 GGVKK
-1374 QQEKPI
+1374 PQEKPVR
-1380 QPRKNF
+1380 PRKNF

-1463 KLSNLSDKE
+1463 KLSNLSDRE

-1527 TWRVIAT
+1527 TWRVIAQ
-1534 AGNFADG
+1534 AGNFSDG

-1604 LPYLIDYPYECAEQ
+1604 LPYLIEYPYECAEQ
-1618 TFNKYF
+1618 TFNRYF

-1631 IVAKHPRI
+1631 IIAKHPRI

-1649 TTAFKSNLVKNE
+1649 TTGLKSNLAKNE

-1713 SGGFTW
+1713 GGGFTW

-1749 NTAKLETMISKAL
+1749 NAAKLETMISKAL
-1762 VYLDNEIK
+1762 VYLDGEIK
-1770 NDYESLQRN
+1770 NDYENLQRN
-1779 KANLQKQQITST
+1779 KANLQTQQISTT

-1797 MRSFFTNTIA
+1797 MRSFFTNAIA
-1807 PKEAYNFY
+1807 PKEAYNYY

-1837 LYRNNDKG
+1837 LYRNNERR
-1845 FVNVNILPAIIQNA
+1845 FVNVNILPAITQNA
-1859 IEDTAKASV
+1859 VEDTAKASV

-1878 YAAPIEHQSMMLQL
+1878 YASPIEHQSMMLQL
-1892 LEEVAK
+1892 LEELPMK
-1898 QENFT
+1898 DNFT
-1903 SLSATIQGAKN
+1903 SLSTTIQGAKN

-1936 ALLNNNS
+1936 ALLNNNRE
-1943 ALVNNQL
+1943 LVNDKQ
-1950 VHIQLG
+1950 VRIQLG
-1956 NVPVKINA
+1956 NMSVKINA
-1964 SQAGTGYIKSTIE
+1964 SQAGTGYVKSTIE
-1977 GSKVTPQMGNVT
+1977 GSKVTPQMGNVS
-1989 ITTSQ
+1989 ITTSHL
-1994 VVSSPSPSGK
+1994 PLSGESK
-2004 LDGANLPPLGEL
+2004 GASNLPTSGEQ

-2072 GDKVVVQ
+2072 GDKVVIQ

-2102 PVNVLSEYK
+2102 PINVLSEYK

-2173 GFKIVVTSE
+2173 GMKVQVRSE
-2182 R
+2182 L